1 MLVTGK
7 DILVPA
13 RAGKYGVGAFNT
25 NNMEITQAIIH
36 TAERLRSP
44 VIVQMS
50 EGAIKYGGQDLANI
64 VIDLA
69 TRASVPVAL
78 HLDHGSSYESAL
90 RAIKMGFTSVM
101 IDASHH
107 ALPEN
112 IHETRRVVEAAHA
125 MGISVE
131 AELGR
136 LGGIEEHVVVDEKDA
151 FLTDPEEAVQFVE
164 QTDVDYLAIAIGTSH
179 GAYKGK
185 GRPYIDQA
193 RIKKIGELLGLPL
206 VAHGSSGVPAEIVER
221 FRTAG
226 GQIGEAAGIA
236 DDDLREATSYGIAK
250 VNVDTDL
257 RLAMTV
263 GVREVLQATPKEFD
277 PRKVFGPARE
287 VMSQIVEHKM
297 RVLGSVG
304 QAGAAPEQ
312 LKAAEQSGTAPLS
325 R

>member
-1 MLVTGK
+1 MLVTGN
-7 DILVPA
+7 DILIPA
-13 RAGKYGVGAFNT
+13 RAGKYGVAAFNT

-36 TAERLRSP
+36 TAEKLRSP

-64 VIDLA
+64 VKDIA
-69 TRASVPVAL
+69 SRASVPVAL
-78 HLDHGSSYESAL
+78 HLDHGSSYASAL
-90 RAIKMGFTSVM
+90 NAIRMGFTSVM

-107 ALPEN
+107 TFDDNVA
-112 IHETRRVVEAAHA
+112 ETKKVVEAAHA

-151 FLTDPEEAVQFVE
+151 FLTDPQEAVTFVNA
-164 QTDVDYLAIAIGTSH
+164 TGVDYLAIAIGTSH

-193 RIKKIGELLGLPL
+193 RIEEIGSLLAIPL
-206 VAHGSSGVPAEIVER
+206 VAHGSSGVPAEIVQR
-221 FRTAG
+221 FRDSG
-226 GQIGEAAGIA
+226 GEIGDAAGIA
-236 DDDLREATSYGIAK
+236 DDDLEKATQHGIAK

-257 RLAMTV
+257 RLASTV
-263 GVREVLQATPKEFD
+263 GIREVLKANPKEFD
-277 PRKVFGPARE
+277 PRKVFGPARD
-287 VMSQIVEHKM
+287 VMAQIIEHKL

-304 QAGAAPEQ
+304 
-312 LKAAEQSGTAPLS
+312 KA
-325 R
+325 

>member
-1 MLVTGK
+1 MLVTGN
-7 DILVPA
+7 DILIPA
-13 RAGKYGVGAFNT
+13 RAGKYAVGSFNT

-44 VIVQMS
+44 VMVQMS
-50 EGAIKYGGQDLANI
+50 EGAIKYGGQDLADI

-69 TRASVPVAL
+69 QRASVPVAL

-107 ALPEN
+107 PFEEN
-112 IHETRRVVEAAHA
+112 VHETRRVVEAAHA

-164 QTDVDYLAIAIGTSH
+164 QTGTDYLAIAIGTSH

-185 GRPYIDQA
+185 GRPFIDHA
-193 RIKKIGELLGLPL
+193 RIKRISELLPIPL
-206 VAHGSSGVPAEIVER
+206 VAHGSSGVPAEIVQR
-221 FRTAG
+221 FRDAG
-226 GQIGEAAGIA
+226 GEIGDAAGIA
-236 DDDLREATSYGIAK
+236 DEDLQQAAQFGIAK

-257 RLAMTV
+257 RLAMTTA
-263 GVREVLQATPKEFD
+263 VREVLQKTPKEFD
-277 PRKVFGPARE
+277 PRKIFGPARDL
-287 VMSQIVEHKM
+287 MSQVIEHKL

-304 QAGAAPEQ
+304 
-312 LKAAEQSGTAPLS
+312 KA
-325 R
+325 

>member
-1 MLVTGK
+1 MLVTGN
-7 DILVPA
+7 DILIPA
-13 RAGKYGVGAFNT
+13 RAGKYAVGSFNT

-44 VIVQMS
+44 VMVQMS
-50 EGAIKYGGQDLANI
+50 EGAIKYGGQDLADI

-69 TRASVPVAL
+69 QRATVPVAL
-78 HLDHGSSYESAL
+78 HLDHGSSYDSAL
-90 RAIKMGFTSVM
+90 GAIKMGFTSVM

-107 ALPEN
+107 PFEEN
-112 IHETRRVVEAAHA
+112 VHETRRVVEAAHA

-164 QTDVDYLAIAIGTSH
+164 QTGTDYLAIAIGTSH

-185 GRPYIDQA
+185 GRPFIDHA
-193 RIKKIGELLGLPL
+193 RIKRISELLPIPL
-206 VAHGSSGVPAEIVER
+206 VAHGSSGVPAEIVQR
-221 FRTAG
+221 FRAAG
-226 GQIGEAAGIA
+226 GEIGDAAGIA
-236 DDDLREATSYGIAK
+236 DEDLQQAAQFGIAK

-257 RLAMTV
+257 RLAMTT
-263 GVREVLQATPKEFD
+263 GVREVLQKNPKEFD
-277 PRKVFGPARE
+277 PRKIFGPARDL
-287 VMSQIVEHKM
+287 MSQVIEHKL

-304 QAGAAPEQ
+304 
-312 LKAAEQSGTAPLS
+312 KA
-325 R
+325 

>member
-36 TAERLRSP
+36 TAEKLRSP

-64 VIDLA
+64 VKDLA
-69 TRASVPVAL
+69 KRATVPVAL
-78 HLDHGSSYESAL
+78 HLDHGSSYASAMK
-90 RAIKMGFTSVM
+90 AISMGFTSVM

-107 ALPEN
+107 PFEEN
-112 IHETRRVVEAAHA
+112 VAETAKVVEAAHA
-125 MGISVE
+125 LGVSVE

-151 FLTDPEEAVQFVE
+151 FLTDPEEAVKFVE
-164 QTDVDYLAIAIGTSH
+164 GTGVDYLAIAIGTSH

-185 GRPYIDQA
+185 GRPFIDQA
-193 RIKKIGELLGLPL
+193 RIARIGELLSIPL
-206 VAHGSSGVPAEIVER
+206 VAHGSSGVPEEITRR
-221 FRTAG
+221 FRDAG
-226 GQIGEAAGIA
+226 GEIGDAVGIA
-236 DDDLREATSYGIAK
+236 DDDLRQACQHGIAK

-257 RLAMTV
+257 RLASTV
-263 GVREVLQATPKEFD
+263 GIREVLKATPKEFD
-277 PRKVFGPARE
+277 PRKIFGPARD

-297 RVLGSVG
+297 GVLGSVG
-304 QAGAAPEQ
+304 
-312 LKAAEQSGTAPLS
+312 KA
-325 R
+325 

>member
-1 MLVTGK
+1 MLVTGN

-13 RAGKYGVGAFNT
+13 RAGKYGVGSFNT

-36 TAERLRSP
+36 TAEKLRSP
-44 VIVQMS
+44 VMVQMS

-69 TRASVPVAL
+69 QRATVPVAL

-90 RAIKMGFTSVM
+90 KAIKMGFTSIM

-107 ALPEN
+107 GFDEN
-112 IHETRRVVEAAHA
+112 VHETKRVVEAAHA

-136 LGGIEEHVVVDEKDA
+136 LGGIEEHIVVDEKDA

-164 QTDVDYLAIAIGTSH
+164 QTGTDYLAIAIGTSH
-179 GAYKGK
+179 GAFKGK

-193 RIKKIGELLGLPL
+193 RIVKIGELLGIPL
-206 VAHGSSGVPAEIVER
+206 VAHGSSGVPQEIVER
-221 FRTAG
+221 FRAAG
-226 GQIGEAAGIA
+226 GQIGDAAGIA
-236 DDDLREATSYGIAK
+236 DDDLKEACQHGIAK

-257 RLAMTV
+257 RLASTV
-263 GVREVLQATPKEFD
+263 GIREALAASPKEFD
-277 PRKVFGPARE
+277 PRKIFGPARD
-287 VMSQIVEHKM
+287 VMAQVIEHKM

-304 QAGAAPEQ
+304 
-312 LKAAEQSGTAPLS
+312 KA
-325 R
+325 

>member
-1 MLVTGK
+1 MLVTGN

-13 RAGKYGVGAFNT
+13 RAGKYGVGSFNT

-44 VIVQMS
+44 VMVQMS

-69 TRASVPVAL
+69 TRATVPVAL

-90 RAIKMGFTSVM
+90 KAIKMGFTSVM

-107 ALPEN
+107 PFDEN
-112 IHETRRVVEAAHA
+112 VKETRRVVEAAHA

-131 AELGR
+131 SELGR
-136 LGGIEEHVVVDEKDA
+136 LGGIEEHIVVDEKDA
-151 FLTDPEEAVQFVE
+151 FLTDPEEAVQFIE
-164 QTDVDYLAIAIGTSH
+164 QTGTDYLAIAIGTSH

-185 GRPYIDQA
+185 GRPYIDHA
-193 RIKKIGELLGLPL
+193 RIEKIAELTGIPL
-206 VAHGSSGVPAEIVER
+206 VAHGSSGVPTEIVER
-221 FRTAG
+221 FRTGG

-236 DDDLREATSYGIAK
+236 DEDLQRATQHGIAK

-257 RLAMTV
+257 RLASTV
-263 GVREVLQATPKEFD
+263 GIREALLANPKEFD
-277 PRKVFGPARE
+277 PRKIFGPARD
-287 VMSQIVEHKM
+287 VMSQVIEHKM

-304 QAGAAPEQ
+304 QA
-312 LKAAEQSGTAPLS
+312 
-325 R
+325 

>member
-1 MLVTGK
+1 MLVTGN

-36 TAERLRSP
+36 TAEKLRSP

-64 VIDLA
+64 VKDIA
-69 TRASVPVAL
+69 QRASVPVAL
-78 HLDHGSSYESAL
+78 HLDHGSSYASCL
-90 RAIKMGFTSVM
+90 NAIKMGFTSVM

-107 ALPEN
+107 PFEEN
-112 IHETRRVVEAAHA
+112 VHETRRVVEAAHA

-136 LGGIEEHVVVDEKDA
+136 LGGIEEHIVVDEKDA
-151 FLTDPEEAVQFVE
+151 FLTDPEEAVKFIE
-164 QTDVDYLAIAIGTSH
+164 QTGTDYLAIAIGTSH

-193 RIKKIGELLGLPL
+193 RIAKIGSMTTIPL
-206 VAHGSSGVPAEIVER
+206 VAHGSSGVPAEITQR

-226 GQIGEAAGIA
+226 GEIGDAVGIA
-236 DDDLREATSYGIAK
+236 DDDLREACQHGIAK

-257 RLAMTV
+257 RLASTV
-263 GVREVLQATPKEFD
+263 GIREALQANPKEFD

-287 VMSQIVEHKM
+287 VMSKIVEHKM
-297 RVLGSVG
+297 GVLGSIG
-304 QAGAAPEQ
+304 
-312 LKAAEQSGTAPLS
+312 KA
-325 R
+325 

>member
-1 MLVTGK
+1 MLVTGN

-13 RAGKYGVGAFNT
+13 RAGKYGVGSFNT

-36 TAERLRSP
+36 TAEKLRSP
-44 VIVQMS
+44 VMVQMS

-69 TRASVPVAL
+69 QRATVPVAL

-90 RAIKMGFTSVM
+90 KAIKMGFTSIM

-107 ALPEN
+107 GFDEN
-112 IHETRRVVEAAHA
+112 VHETKRVVEAAHA

-136 LGGIEEHVVVDEKDA
+136 LGGIEEHIVVDEKDA

-164 QTDVDYLAIAIGTSH
+164 QTGTDYLAIAIGTSH
-179 GAYKGK
+179 GAFKGK

-193 RIKKIGELLGLPL
+193 RIVKIGELLGVPL
-206 VAHGSSGVPAEIVER
+206 VAHGSSGVPQEIVER
-221 FRTAG
+221 FRAAG
-226 GQIGEAAGIA
+226 GQIGDAAGIA
-236 DDDLREATSYGIAK
+236 DDDLKEACQHGIAK

-257 RLAMTV
+257 RLASTV
-263 GVREVLQATPKEFD
+263 GIREALAANPKEFD
-277 PRKVFGPARE
+277 PRKIFGPARD
-287 VMSQIVEHKM
+287 VMAQVIEHKM

-304 QAGAAPEQ
+304 
-312 LKAAEQSGTAPLS
+312 KA
-325 R
+325 

>member
-1 MLVTGK
+1 MLVTGS

-36 TAERLRSP
+36 TAEKLRSP

-64 VIDLA
+64 VKDLA
-69 TRASVPVAL
+69 RRASVPVAL
-78 HLDHGSSYESAL
+78 HLDHGSSYASAMN
-90 RAIKMGFTSVM
+90 AIRMGFTSVM

-107 ALPEN
+107 PYAEN
-112 IHETRRVVEAAHA
+112 VAETAKVVEAAHA
-125 MGISVE
+125 LGVTVE

-151 FLTDPEEAVQFVE
+151 FLTDPDEAVDFVK
-164 QTDVDYLAIAIGTSH
+164 QTGVDYLAIAIGTSH

-193 RIKKIGELLGLPL
+193 RITKIGELLSIPL
-206 VAHGSSGVPAEIVER
+206 VAHGSSGVPAEIVQR
-221 FRTAG
+221 FRAAG
-226 GQIGEAAGIA
+226 GEIGDAAGIA
-236 DDDLREATSYGIAK
+236 DDDLREACKHGIAK

-257 RLAMTV
+257 RLASTV
-263 GVREVLQATPKEFD
+263 GIREVLKETPKEFD
-277 PRKVFGPARE
+277 PRKVFGRARE
-287 VMSQIVEHKM
+287 VMAAIVEHKM
-297 RVLGSVG
+297 GVLGSIG
-304 QAGAAPEQ
+304 
-312 LKAAEQSGTAPLS
+312 KA
-325 R
+325 

>member
-1 MLVTGK
+1 MLVTGN

-13 RAGKYGVGAFNT
+13 RAGQYGVGAFNT

-36 TAERLRSP
+36 TAEKLRSP

-69 TRASVPVAL
+69 QRASVPVAL
-78 HLDHGSSYESAL
+78 HLDHGSSYDSCL
-90 RAIKMGFTSVM
+90 KAIKMGFTSVM

-107 ALPEN
+107 PFEEN
-112 IHETRRVVEAAHA
+112 VAETKRVVEAAHA

-131 AELGR
+131 SELGR

-151 FLTDPEEAVQFVE
+151 FLTDPDEAVKFIE
-164 QTDVDYLAIAIGTSH
+164 LTGTDYLAIAIGTSH

-193 RIKKIGELLGLPL
+193 RIAKIGSMTTIPL
-206 VAHGSSGVPAEIVER
+206 VAHGSSGVPAEIVQR
-221 FRTAG
+221 FRDAG
-226 GQIGEAAGIA
+226 GEIGDAAGIA
-236 DDDLREATSYGIAK
+236 DDDLREACKHGIAK

-257 RLAMTV
+257 RLASTV
-263 GVREVLQATPKEFD
+263 GIREVLKATPKEFD
-277 PRKVFGPARE
+277 PRKVFGKARE
-287 VMSQIVEHKM
+287 VMSSIVEHKM
-297 RVLGSVG
+297 GVLGSIG
-304 QAGAAPEQ
+304 
-312 LKAAEQSGTAPLS
+312 KA
-325 R
+325 

>member
-1 MLVTGK
+1 MLVTGN

-64 VIDLA
+64 VIDIA
-69 TRASVPVAL
+69 TRATVPVAL
-78 HLDHGSSYESAL
+78 HLDHGSSYENAL
-90 RAIKMGFTSVM
+90 KAIRMGFTSVM

-107 ALPEN
+107 GFEEN
-112 IHETRRVVEAAHA
+112 VHETRRVVEAAHA

-131 AELGR
+131 SELGR
-136 LGGIEEHVVVDEKDA
+136 LGGIEEHIVVDEKDA
-151 FLTDPEEAVQFVE
+151 FLTDPDEAVRFVE
-164 QTDVDYLAIAIGTSH
+164 ETGTDYLAIAIGTSH

-193 RIKKIGELLGLPL
+193 RIERIGDLVSIPL
-206 VAHGSSGVPAEIVER
+206 VAHGSSGVPAEIVGR
-221 FRTAG
+221 FRTSG
-226 GQIGEAAGIA
+226 GEIGEAAGIA
-236 DDDLREATSYGIAK
+236 DEDLGLATQHGIAK

-263 GVREVLQATPKEFD
+263 GVREVLTKTPKEFD

-287 VMSQIVEHKM
+287 VMSSVIEHKM

-304 QAGAAPEQ
+304 
-312 LKAAEQSGTAPLS
+312 KA
-325 R
+325 

>member
-36 TAERLRSP
+36 TAEKLRSP

-69 TRASVPVAL
+69 QRATVPVAL
-78 HLDHGSSYESAL
+78 HLDHGSGYESAL
-90 RAIKMGFTSVM
+90 KAIKMGFTSVM

-107 ALPEN
+107 PFEEN
-112 IHETRRVVEAAHA
+112 VRETKRVTEAAHA
-125 MGISVE
+125 IGISVE

-151 FLTDPEEAVQFVE
+151 FLTDPQEAVRFIE
-164 QTDVDYLAIAIGTSH
+164 ETGTDYLAIAIGTSH

-193 RIKKIGELLGLPL
+193 RIRKIGELTTIPL
-206 VAHGSSGVPAEIVER
+206 VAHGSSGVPTEIVER
-221 FRTAG
+221 FRAAG
-226 GQIGEAAGIA
+226 GDIGDAVGIA
-236 DDDLREATSYGIAK
+236 DEDLREATQHGIAK

-257 RLAMTV
+257 RLACTV
-263 GVREVLQATPKEFD
+263 GIRETLKANPKEFD

-287 VMSQIVEHKM
+287 LMSKIVEHKM
-297 RVLGSVG
+297 GVLGSVG
-304 QAGAAPEQ
+304 
-312 LKAAEQSGTAPLS
+312 KA
-325 R
+325 

>member
-1 MLVTGK
+1 MLVTGN

-13 RAGKYGVGAFNT
+13 RAGKYGVGSFNT

-44 VIVQMS
+44 VMVQMS

-69 TRASVPVAL
+69 TRATVPVAL

-90 RAIKMGFTSVM
+90 KAIKMGFTSVM

-107 ALPEN
+107 PFDEN
-112 IHETRRVVEAAHA
+112 VKETRRVVEAAHA

-131 AELGR
+131 SELGR
-136 LGGIEEHVVVDEKDA
+136 LGGIEEHIVVDEKDA
-151 FLTDPEEAVQFVE
+151 FLTDPEEAVQFIE
-164 QTDVDYLAIAIGTSH
+164 QTGTDYLAIAIGTSH

-185 GRPYIDQA
+185 GRPYIDHA
-193 RIKKIGELLGLPL
+193 RIEKIAELTGIPL
-206 VAHGSSGVPAEIVER
+206 VAHGSSGVPTEIVER
-221 FRTAG
+221 FRTGG

-236 DDDLREATSYGIAK
+236 DEDLQRATQHGIAK

-257 RLAMTV
+257 RLASTV
-263 GVREVLQATPKEFD
+263 GIREALLANPKEFD
-277 PRKVFGPARE
+277 PRKIFGPARD
-287 VMSQIVEHKM
+287 VMSQVIEHKL

-304 QAGAAPEQ
+304 QA
-312 LKAAEQSGTAPLS
+312 
-325 R
+325 